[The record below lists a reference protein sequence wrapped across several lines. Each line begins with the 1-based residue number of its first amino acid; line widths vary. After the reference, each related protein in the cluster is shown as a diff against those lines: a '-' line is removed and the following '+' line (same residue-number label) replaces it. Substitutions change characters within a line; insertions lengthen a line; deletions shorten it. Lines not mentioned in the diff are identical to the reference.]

1 MNGVGRLFW
10 KFFFFFWLA
19 QLTAGLGV
27 GLTFWLRADG
37 PPPFAG
43 EPPRPGPRDAGPP
56 PAPSFS
62 TPEAGPPA
70 PDGRPPPGPHRP
82 RLPYV
87 PLVAGLLVSLLF
99 AALLAWYCAKP
110 IRSLRAAFAAAARGR
125 LGQRLAPAMGGRR
138 DELADLGR
146 DFDRMAEQLKQLMDG
161 QRRLLHDVSHELRS
175 PLARLQAAIGLARQQ
190 PERSEELLSRIELES
205 VRMDGLVSELLTLS
219 RLEAGMEERLD
230 ETVDLC
236 ELLVILV
243 EDARFE
249 AQARACTVEYPAPP
263 SPSCLLTGSAE
274 LLHRALENVVR
285 NALKHAPP
293 GGRVGIA
300 LLPEIAPGQCGVRIC
315 DNGPGVPAD
324 DLAAIFRPFFRG
336 EGGTHADG
344 HGLGLAIARRIVE
357 LHGGSI
363 VAANRDAGGL
373 CVSIA
378 LPRGRAGATL
388 PGG

>member
-1 MNGVGRLFW
+1 MSGMGRLFW

-43 EPPRPGPRDAGPP
+43 EPPRPGPRDAAPP

-62 TPEAGPPA
+62 TPEAW
-70 PDGRPPPGPHRP
+70 PPPGPHRP
-82 RLPYV
+82 PPPYV
-87 PLVAGLLVSLLF
+87 PLIAGLLVSLLF

-161 QRRLLHDVSHELRS
+161 QQRLLHDVSHELRS

-190 PERSEELLSRIELES
+190 PGRGEELLARIELES

-219 RLEAGMEERLD
+219 RLEAGMGGRLD

-236 ELLVILV
+236 ELLATLV
-243 EDARFE
+243 EDAVFE
-249 AQARACTVEYPAPP
+249 AQARACTVEYRAPP
-263 SPSCLLTGSAE
+263 SPSCPLTGSAE

-285 NALKHAPP
+285 NALKHVPP
-293 GGRVGIA
+293 GGRVGIE
-300 LLPEIAPGQCGVRIC
+300 LLPEIVPGRCGVRIC
-315 DNGPGVPAD
+315 DNGPGVPAG

-336 EGGTHADG
+336 GCGERSDG

-373 CVSIA
+373 CVGIA
-378 LPRGRAGATL
+378 LPRGGAGATSA
-388 PGG
+388 GG